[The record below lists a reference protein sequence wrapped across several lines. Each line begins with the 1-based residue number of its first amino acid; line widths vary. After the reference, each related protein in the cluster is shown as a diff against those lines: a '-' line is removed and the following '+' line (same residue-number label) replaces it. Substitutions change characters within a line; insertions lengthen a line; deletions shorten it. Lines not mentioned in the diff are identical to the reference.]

1 MGRCTNAFFV
11 TGDYVLPVTET
22 VQLCSGFLV
31 VNGLLNSFSIILGYD
46 EKHDATRKA
55 SGRKA
60 GIHIDGW
67 WN

>member
-1 MGRCTNAFFV
+1 M
-11 TGDYVLPVTET
+11 PVTET